1 MVMSKYVLIGFMGT
15 ALLVFAYSCVYLA
28 VIRNTIDR
36 NGKNKI
42 WNCFKPRGITTVYS
56 INKETNRKKIETFSP
71 FSL

>member
-1 MVMSKYVLIGFMGT
+1 MKAHLISTAILIGIIILCIGMVMSKYVLIGFMGT

-42 WNCFKPRGITTVYS
+42 
-56 INKETNRKKIETFSP
+56 
-71 FSL
+71 